1 MERRFVPAGEA
12 RPSADLFAEVA
23 IRDMDD
29 PDPKVGEVAI
39 AFLPRS
45 PDEPA
50 GPWLR
55 ALPAATSALSGGRR
69 EVRLHACDAVWAL
82 TVGGAHADEGVAA
95 LVPLLDDSDPE
106 IREAV
111 AGLLPKYGA
120 GAIAALPALIEAGG
134 GQDGPY
140 AAQVAQILRSGW
152 RPALRCDE
160 TRRRPASGCS
170 GER

>member
-23 IRDMDD
+23 IRGMDD
-29 PDPKVGEVAI
+29 PDPKVREVAI

-55 ALPAATSALSGGRR
+55 ALSAATSALSGGRR
-69 EVRLHACDAVWAL
+69 EVCLHACDAVWAL
-82 TVGGAHADEGVAA
+82 TAGAGEGVAA
-95 LVPLLDDSDPE
+95 LVPLLDDPDPE
-106 IREAV
+106 IRKAV

-120 GAIAALPALIEAGG
+120 GAIAAFPALIEAGG
-134 GQDGPY
+134 GQDNPY
-140 AAQVAQILRSGW
+140 AAQIAQILAEW
-152 RPALRCDE
+152 LAARPPVR
-160 TRRRPASGCS
+160 
-170 GER
+170 